1 MTWTIGNEVGNKAA
15 YAGTESVPGTPVAAT
30 HQWLGVLNIT
40 KTQDLVETEEATGG
54 YHRRVNPQ
62 LGLPTFAGTY
72 TENLTFE
79 SLPIHMQYALKSGA
93 IGIGDGEDEEGFVHA
108 KSPDFNIDDI
118 ASATVRYGIDGLAWM
133 STGVRHNEF
142 TLNID
147 VDDADGVW
155 KFNSNLVVGSKEEI
169 TEFEGV
175 VTNATSTTVEMT
187 GASWDDDEHIGKFVF
202 VDFGTHIGDVR
213 LISGNTEDTLTVDE
227 AFDTI
232 PDNGALF
239 RIEGNLPTITVPEW
253 EKIPTYGT
261 QVFIDEVGSIG
272 DTLITDRII
281 NVSLSVNTNRTTK
294 RFLDNPSD
302 QVSRRSGRGEQV
314 ITGSIRLE
322 LDRRDEYV
330 AWQNL
335 QERSLRIE
343 QFGSVIDPDATP
355 VPTRKRAW
363 IDLERVAFGT
373 PTEDS
378 RENNMTLTVPFTAYL
393 PEGAPILIVGAKNK
407 IANLDS
413 PVNP

>member
-1 MTWTIGNEVGNKAA
+1 MVWTIGNEVGNKAA
-15 YAGTESVPGTPVAAT
+15 YAGTEAVTGTPVAAT
-30 HQWLGVLNIT
+30 HQWLGELSIT
-40 KTQDLVETEEATGG
+40 KTQDLVTAEEATGG
-54 YHRRVNPQ
+54 YHRQVTPQ

-72 TENLTFE
+72 AENLTFE
-79 SLPIHMQYALKSGA
+79 SLPIHMQYALKAGA
-93 IGIGDGEDEEGFVHA
+93 AGVGDSETVEGFTYA
-108 KSPDFNIDDI
+108 KSPDFNRDDI

-142 TLNID
+142 TINID

-155 KFNSNLVVGSKEEI
+155 KFNSNLAVGSKQEI
-169 TEFEGV
+169 TEFDGV
-175 VTNATSTTVEMT
+175 ATGGTTTTVTMT
-187 GASWDDDEHIGKFVF
+187 GASWTVDEHAGKFVF

-213 LISGNTEDTLTVDE
+213 LIASNTEDELTVDE
-227 AFDTI
+227 AFDTA
-232 PDNGALF
+232 PAAGTVF
-239 RIEGNLPTITVPEW
+239 RIEGNLPSIAVPDY

-261 QVFIDEVGSIG
+261 MVFIDEVGSIG
-272 DTLITDRII
+272 ETLITDRII

-302 QVSRRSGRGEQV
+302 QVSKRSGRGAQA
-314 ITGSIRLE
+314 ITGSIRVE

-343 QFGSVIDPDATP
+343 QLGSVIDDTACTTKEAYIELP
-355 VPTRKRAW
+355 
-363 IDLERVAFGT
+363 RVAFGT
-373 PTEDS
+373 PTEDA

-393 PEGAPILIVGAKNK
+393 PEAEPILTIGAKNE